1 VTDKPRRQFAIREI
15 ILQGAAANQE
25 DIRRQL
31 VRRGFRTTQATLSR
45 DLKELGVARIM
56 EGGAHRY
63 ALPDASGAS
72 RLKPIVGAEIR
83 SIDNNEGLIVVHTLP
98 GAAHTVGEYIDV
110 QNCRDIIG
118 TVAGDNTLL
127 VVPRSHRRIQHV
139 LKFLKG
145 ILLGGEA

>member
-1 VTDKPRRQFAIREI
+1 VTGKLRRQFAIREI
-15 ILQGAAANQE
+15 ILQGTAAHQE
-25 DIRRQL
+25 DLRRQL

-56 EGGAHRY
+56 EGGTHRY
-63 ALPDASGAS
+63 ALPETAGAS

-83 SIDNNEGLIVVHTLP
+83 SIDSNEGLIVVHTLP

-110 QNCRDIIG
+110 QGNHDIIG

-127 VVPRSHRRIQHV
+127 VVPRSHKRIQHV
-139 LKFLKG
+139 LKFLKDT
-145 ILLGGEA
+145 LLGGKK